1 MEAEIIKE
9 TTLTRPTFEMEVE
22 VRLPKDMP
30 QVEHNL
36 DKLKDYALALNDFY
50 SKLVIEEKD
59 KRDAEQEKTKLNKL
73 IDSVKRLRIDNVKEY
88 KKPIEDF
95 EKTAKE
101 VESILG
107 EAVGTINSSLT
118 IFEDKRK
125 QEKLDKVITPLINTA
140 LSNAFMKGYLI
151 DKTRILYDDRWFN
164 KTYKDDDIEKDIN
177 DQIEEIVREEDNLR
191 QGIEVIKSNI
201 AMANNPTLNEEMYIE
216 RFKFSR
222 DLTSVLS
229 DITNDNKRKPCVD
242 STKETQMTIDD
253 LFSATETTSQVSFR
267 GSAEQIAKIRAY
279 AKEIGMEEI

>member
-1 MEAEIIKE
+1 MDAEILKE

-22 VRLPKDMP
+22 VKIPKDMP

-36 DKLKDYALALNDFY
+36 DKLKEYALNLNDFY
-50 SKLVIEEKD
+50 SRLVIQEKD
-59 KRDAEQEKTKLNKL
+59 KKDAEEEKAKLNKL

-95 EKTAKE
+95 ETTAKE
-101 VESILG
+101 VEKILN
-107 EAVGTINSSLT
+107 EAVGTISNSLD
-118 IFEDKRK
+118 IFENKRK
-125 QEKLDKVITPLINTA
+125 QEKLDKVITPLINNSIS
-140 LSNAFMKGYLI
+140 LAFMQGYLI
-151 DKTRILYDDRWFN
+151 DPAKIESDKRWFN
-164 KTYKDDDIEKDIN
+164 KTYKDEDIEKDIQA
-177 DQIEEIVREEDNLR
+177 QIDELIREEDTLR

-201 AMANNPTLNEEMYIE
+201 AMSNNDKLNEEMYIE

-222 DLTSVLS
+222 DLTSVLN
-229 DITNDNKRKPCVD
+229 DIANDNKRKPCVD

-253 LFSATETTSQVSFR
+253 LFSATEATLQVSFR